1 MNPLLK
7 SKKRDFLCLPNM
19 RKANMPLDSVC
30 KGVACSNMLS
40 NPHRCTWLGPENC
53 AHGTNCHLGGRCL
66 SKEIKKVEKQ
76 WFMLSRARLC
86 CSWSWTAPTIVH
98 SCTKVRFGLQDS
110 QWTLCSAPRLWSF
123 VSSKVYRSTQGA
135 NSWLLF
141 VLSLAQLCCHD
152 CNVLHVAC
160 CFSSNSCSRLDYR
173 PQLNQLINDLL
184 KKDAELRSQLGFN
197 SQL

>member
-7 SKKRDFLCLPNM
+7 SKNRDFLCLPNM

-40 NPHRCTWLGPENC
+40 NPHRCTGLGLENR
-53 AHGTNCHLGGRCL
+53 AHGTNCHLGGWC
-66 SKEIKKVEKQ
+66 SSGEIKKVEKQ
-76 WFMLSRARLC
+76 AFMLSRARLC
-86 CSWSWTAPTIVH
+86 CSWSGRASTIVH

-123 VSSKVYRSTQGA
+123 VSSKVYRSTRGA
-135 NSWLLF
+135 NSRLLF
-141 VLSLAQLCCHD
+141 VLGLAQLCCHA

-160 CFSSNSCSRLDYR
+160 CFLSKSCSCLDYR

-184 KKDAELRSQLGFN
+184 KKDAEPGAQLGFS